1 MKSQLISAI
10 MLATPLLSV
19 AQMPKEYKT
28 ATWFDFKKSA
38 ITYSF
43 DDGTPNQMPIAVPIL
58 DKYGYKAT
66 FNLVIDWVKDWQPF
80 ADAAQNGHE
89 MASHTISHPYF
100 NKIDEQEQRRQL
112 EKSKQIIEEKIGK
125 PCITMVYPYC
135 VRGND
140 NIVAEYYISAR
151 TCSGKSEQ
159 PTPNNLMDISSII
172 CGPEGDAVT
181 ADDFNKA
188 VAAAIPFNGWTT
200 FLLHGVDN
208 DGGYSP
214 IKSEDFD
221 AHLKFVSENSQDYW
235 VATFAAATKYLLERN
250 TLIIKEKK
258 NSDGYLAEVSV
269 GAESPLTCFDQP
281 VTVSRQLP
289 KKWTSAKVFDGRK
302 EVPSRIENGTI
313 IFNVVPHHNYLIK
326 Q

>member
-1 MKSQLISAI
+1 

-58 DKYGYKAT
+58 DKYGFKAT
-66 FNLVIDWVKDWQPF
+66 FNLVTDWVQDWQPF
-80 ADAAQNGHE
+80 ADASKNGHE
-89 MASHTISHPYF
+89 IASHTITHPYF
-100 NKIDEQEQRRQL
+100 NHIDEQEQRRQL
-112 EKSKQIIEEKIGK
+112 ETSKQIIEEKIGK

-151 TCSGKSEQ
+151 TCSGQSEQ
-159 PTPNNLMDISSII
+159 STPKNLMDISSIL
-172 CGPEGDAVT
+172 CGPEGHVVS

-188 VAAAIPFNGWTT
+188 VAAAVPFNGWTT
-200 FLLHGVDN
+200 FLLHGVDG

-214 IKSEDFD
+214 IKSSDFD
-221 AHLKFVSENSQDYW
+221 AHLKYVSDNPQDYW
-235 VATFAAATKYLLERN
+235 VTTFAAATKYLIERN
-250 TLIIKEKK
+250 SLIINEKK
-258 NSDGYLAEVSV
+258 TSDGYLAEVTV

-281 VTVSRQLP
+281 ITVSRQLP
-289 KKWTSAKVFDGRK
+289 KKWTSAKVFDGKK
-302 EVPSRIENGTI
+302 EVASRIENGAI
-313 IFNVVPHHNYLIK
+313 IFNVVPHHNYNINK
-326 Q
+326 EN